1 MNNTTAEKQEMQSVP
16 FVAYE
21 SMAWRAERTN
31 KMLLGVLVGAI
42 SLFCTWAAVCLP
54 VGIAI
59 SKIDQVKER
68 AVKE

>member
-1 MNNTTAEKQEMQSVP
+1 MNHATTEKQEMQSVP

-54 VGIAI
+54 VGIAL
-59 SKIDQVKER
+59 SRLD
-68 AVKE
+68 AVKTKGANK